1 MINAHR
7 LALSA
12 AITTGISYLVYATFA
27 YFYPDKAMQLIASL
41 HMMRGGIVER
51 IIQVNT
57 FNLISGFSQSV
68 LYTYVYVLAVGTIYN
83 RISRI

>member
-12 AITTGISYLVYATFA
+12 AITTGISYLVYALFA
-27 YFYPDKAMQLIASL
+27 YFYPDRAMQLVASL
-41 HMMRGGIVER
+41 HMMRCGIVER

-57 FNLISGFSQSV
+57 FNIVSGFVQSV
-68 LYTYVYVLAVGTIYN
+68 LYTYVYVLVVGMIYN